1 MRKYLLFD
9 LDGTLLDTI
18 TDLWLS
24 VNHALSC
31 FALPT
36 HSIEAVMRMVGN
48 GIRSLVARAVP
59 GGEDDPKFDAVFA
72 EFRRHYE
79 LHKNDHTAPY
89 DGIHEMLRALMA
101 VGYVPAVV
109 SNKIDSAVKG
119 LCRETFPDTVA
130 YALGDTEGVPRKP
143 APDMVYAALRALG
156 AEPSDAYFIGD
167 SEVDVVT
174 ARNAGLPCLSVLW
187 GFREREELLAVGGDT
202 FFETPAEL
210 AAYLLNEAK

>member
-18 TDLWLS
+18 TDLANAT
-24 VNHALSC
+24 NHALAA
-31 FALPT
+31 FGLPT
-36 HSIEAVMRMVGN
+36 HSEAEIMRMVGN
-48 GIRSLVARAVP
+48 GIRRLVILAVR
-59 GGEDDPKFDAVFA
+59 GGEANPHFEEIFA
-72 EFRRHYE
+72 EFQRYYA
-79 LHKNDHTAPY
+79 LHKSDNTAPY

-101 VGYVPAVV
+101 VGYVPVVV

-202 FFETPAEL
+202 FFETPADL
-210 AAYLLNEAK
+210 AAYLLKEAK

>member
-143 APDMVYAALRALG
+143 APDMVYHVLDALG
-156 AEPSDAYFIGD
+156 ESAEGAVYIGD
-167 SEVDVVT
+167 SDVDILT
-174 ARNAGLPCLSVLW
+174 AANAGLPAISVTW
-187 GFREREELLAVGGDT
+187 GFRDRACLLGAGATVLVD
-202 FFETPAEL
+202 TPAQL
-210 AAYLLNEAK
+210 QALLLGE